1 MVPKKASLDG
11 KSRQEAYGSIG
22 SKSEITSNCRPA
34 SATGTEARLEE
45 IVLTLELVVG
55 ATMLLQPRSKAGIF
69 IGLPIPIPVPV
80 FYGPAYYPSWVLLR
94 TVLCSAD
101 IGGTDAGHAAT
112 GGIIFISVQISF
124 TDVLRR
130 FQLNRCL

>member
-80 FYGPAYYPSWVLLR
+80 FYGPAYYPPGYYYGPYYARPVLEAPMLGTWPLVVLLR
-94 TVLCSAD
+94 F
-101 IGGTDAGHAAT
+101 G
-112 GGIIFISVQISF
+112 
-124 TDVLRR
+124 
-130 FQLNRCL
+130 